1 MSNFIP
7 VEGNTDLVRDSN
19 TNQIINTN
27 ESAYQQYITRRQ
39 KRKLEKEKSL
49 SVEEDLA
56 SLKSEMSEIKSLSV
70 SYTHLRAHET

>member
-7 VEGNTDLVRDSN
+7 VEGNADLVRDRN

-27 ESAYQQYITRRQ
+27 DSEYQQYIARRKQ
-39 KRKLEKEKSL
+39 KKLEKEKSL

-56 SLKSEMSEIKSLSV
+56 NLKSEMSEIKSLLKELV
-70 SYTHLRAHET
+70 NGN